1 MADRVPL
8 DFDPPVRQIRALL
21 LGVDSRDLTMATPC
35 PDWPVAALLDHLM
48 GLALAFTLAAR
59 KRAADPIPAFTADPG
74 SGFTADPGS
83 EFAGDPGSGFI
94 AGPGSE
100 FAGEHAPAGPPQPSA
115 ATLSPFWRSRLPVL
129 LADLAIAWK
138 DPAAW
143 TGTAQ
148 AGGVTMPATAMGTVA
163 MNELV
168 LHGWDLARAT
178 GQDYA
183 ADPRVLEV
191 LIEFLAESPPG
202 GSPGLFGPRLPMGSD
217 DEPLSQALSL
227 AGRDPAWR
235 RPRRHPSAA

>member
-21 LGVDSRDLTMATPC
+21 LGVDNRDLSAATPC

-48 GLALAFTLAAR
+48 GLSLAFAMVAR
-59 KRAADPIPAFTADPG
+59 KRTDAPG
-74 SGFTADPGS
+74 
-83 EFAGDPGSGFI
+83 AG
-94 AGPGSE
+94 
-100 FAGEHAPAGPPQPSA
+100 GPPPEPSA
-115 ATLSPFWRSRLPVL
+115 THLSPHWRSRLPVL
-129 LADLAIAWK
+129 LADLSIAWK

-168 LHGWDLARAT
+168 MHGWDLARAT

-191 LIEFLAESPPG
+191 LVEFLGQGPSEG
-202 GSPGLFGPRLPMGSD
+202 TPGLFGPRVPVDAEEEDL
-217 DEPLSQALSL
+217 LTRALGL

-235 RPRRHPSAA
+235 PPRRRPVTSSPRTRPIGR

>member
-21 LGVDSRDLTMATPC
+21 LGVDDRDLPAPTPC

-48 GLALAFTLAAR
+48 GLSLAFTMAAR
-59 KRAADPIPAFTADPG
+59 KRADAPG
-74 SGFTADPGS
+74 
-83 EFAGDPGSGFI
+83 AG
-94 AGPGSE
+94 
-100 FAGEHAPAGPPQPSA
+100 GPPPEPSA
-115 ATLSPFWRSRLPVL
+115 GRLSPHWRSRLPVL
-129 LADLAIAWK
+129 LADLSIAWK

-148 AGGVTMPATAMGTVA
+148 VGGVTMPAAAMGTVA

-168 LHGWDLARAT
+168 MHGWDLARAT

-183 ADPRVLEV
+183 ADPRALEV
-191 LIEFLAESPPG
+191 LMEFLGESPSEG
-202 GSPGLFGPRLPMGSD
+202 TPGLFGPRVPIGPHEEDL
-217 DEPLSQALSL
+217 LIRALGL

-235 RPRRHPSAA
+235 PPRRSPVSSAPRTGPTGR